1 MKIKTKITLGFVLI
15 IFSIL
20 FSCKHEIPDNKKVL
34 KTYYVQDDTY
44 GVWTFYDDGSGTYST
59 QKKSVSPVN
68 TAYFTWTTPN
78 DNTLNS
84 YALINNNKY
93 VWQFSNY
100 DNIFLWSDFE
110 TQLTK
115 QNHYNEIIET
125 CGYKKCLLL
134 ETPYIPVTDIQGTI
148 DINVQQKWK
157 INYDSD
163 YWDYYITLES
173 NQEFTYQEFYKG
185 NLDETVNGTYE
196 THGNT
201 ITFSYKKD
209 SYSNPVK
216 ETFYVNGTDSEMK
229 LTFFQCQY
237 YEDDQWVGAKKS
249 LMASELL
256 HVYDSKVTEYTLE
269 RSDSSSNSDVSGS
282 IDFDY
287 TDSWELENDS
297 VNRYLQINDNGTFQL
312 ENLVSS
318 YNSKE
323 GTYSVNGNQIIFE
336 YENTSA
342 GITVKVTDTF
352 EVTGSSSEM
361 TLTLVKSV
369 TNTSG
374 QEAESTS
381 MSTMLNQC
389 FQKALATEITLV
401 KRY

>member
-1 MKIKTKITLGFVLI
+1 M
-15 IFSIL
+15 
-20 FSCKHEIPDNKKVL
+20 
-34 KTYYVQDDTY
+34 
-44 GVWTFYDDGSGTYST
+44 
-59 QKKSVSPVN
+59 
-68 TAYFTWTTPN
+68 
-78 DNTLNS
+78 
-84 YALINNNKY
+84 
-93 VWQFSNY
+93 
-100 DNIFLWSDFE
+100 WSDFE

-323 GTYSVNGNQIIFE
+323 GAYSVNGNQIIFE